1 MMMVCAWYSSGP
13 AHQRKKE
20 KACASKP
27 CERVVAATAMPHG
40 ISLIF
45 GSGHWPVEA
54 SALDPESMK
63 HECYSCPIAG

>member
-1 MMMVCAWYSSGP
+1 
-13 AHQRKKE
+13 
-20 KACASKP
+20 
-27 CERVVAATAMPHG
+27 MPHG

-54 SALDPESMK
+54 SALDPESIK